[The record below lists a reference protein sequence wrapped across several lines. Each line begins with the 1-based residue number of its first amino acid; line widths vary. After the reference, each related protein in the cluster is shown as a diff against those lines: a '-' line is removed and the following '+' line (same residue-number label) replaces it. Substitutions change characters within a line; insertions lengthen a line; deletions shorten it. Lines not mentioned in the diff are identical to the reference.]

1 MSRVVSA
8 RAWLVRW
15 VIVHLL
21 QQGFEI
27 GEALAPED
35 SVETKPVDQRR
46 QPAPLAAIVDLP
58 PVPTFTQQAGLLQS
72 AYMLGDRRLRDGV
85 GLGERTHGQLTPL
98 ADLLHP
104 PPPRRFAAPPHH

>member
-46 QPAPLAAIVDLP
+46 QPARLAAIVDLP

-85 GLGERTHGQLTPL
+85 GLGERTHGQLTRL
-98 ADLLHP
+98 DDLLEH
-104 PPPRRFAAPPHH
+104 RAPGRIAEHAHH